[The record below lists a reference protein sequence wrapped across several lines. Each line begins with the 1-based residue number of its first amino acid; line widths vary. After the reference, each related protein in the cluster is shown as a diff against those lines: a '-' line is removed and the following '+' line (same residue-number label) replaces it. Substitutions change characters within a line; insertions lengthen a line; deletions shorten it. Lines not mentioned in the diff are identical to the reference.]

1 MSIFILY
8 FRPMNIR
15 VASLLFVLFSSL
27 YALGQGDNVHLLAQ
41 SPDGHTVKLVWSMN
55 SLPAGFTGFEIRRKD
70 GIGDWHTLNKVALLP
85 GISQKKDLSPFESD
99 NAEATRI
106 REKLRDMLSAGKL
119 KEYDF
124 SVFSEKWSARDK
136 DVLDVLQMAS
146 VNFDIAVISGFG
158 FVDHSVIQK
167 MEYQYGLFLK
177 GGDKPIAK
185 TKWNF
190 GAIPDLDAVKEIT
203 SKALRS
209 SRGIQLLWTA
219 DLARVRSGYVSGFN
233 VYKRGIRLNDR
244 PIQPSGGKEKAEYT
258 FTDAGADP
266 GVADQYSISA
276 ESLFGIEGNIRT
288 YEYDPADHP
297 KEYVKPVV
305 TKITSLGFYFKEG
318 IEVKWTYPKDQERF
332 IKGFV
337 VEKDNMP
344 AGYTAVSDVLPEDAR
359 IFVDE
364 TSSPVSSALRIRVNA
379 VYWDKTVVNGAELLY
394 SYFPLLDPPRPINT
408 KAVVGGDARKPAVK
422 ITWDPIINGDSVTRN
437 YHVYM
442 YPAAGGKVEA
452 LNDKVP
458 VRQSSFSYPIPRGSS
473 SVLRFYVVAE
483 GRSGGFSN
491 PGDTVQVVTPTTVMP
506 AVTVTKAVAEGN
518 DAVVQWHFGD
528 VSDLAGF
535 RISDGSTLVAD
546 EKVLTAGVRY
556 YTIKGAASAGAEH
569 NYTVRAVSASGVI
582 SEDAVS
588 MQVVFP
594 PAKK

>member
-1 MSIFILY
+1 M
-8 FRPMNIR
+8 
-15 VASLLFVLFSSL
+15 
-27 YALGQGDNVHLLAQ
+27 
-41 SPDGHTVKLVWSMN
+41 
-55 SLPAGFTGFEIRRKD
+55 
-70 GIGDWHTLNKVALLP
+70 
-85 GISQKKDLSPFESD
+85 
-99 NAEATRI
+99 
-106 REKLRDMLSAGKL
+106 
-119 KEYDF
+119 
-124 SVFSEKWSARDK
+124 
-136 DVLDVLQMAS
+136 
-146 VNFDIAVISGFG
+146 
-158 FVDHSVIQK
+158 
-167 MEYQYGLFLK
+167 
-177 GGDKPIAK
+177 
-185 TKWNF
+185 
-190 GAIPDLDAVKEIT
+190 
-203 SKALRS
+203 
-209 SRGIQLLWTA
+209 
-219 DLARVRSGYVSGFN
+219 
-233 VYKRGIRLNDR
+233 
-244 PIQPSGGKEKAEYT
+244 
-258 FTDAGADP
+258 
-266 GVADQYSISA
+266 
-276 ESLFGIEGNIRT
+276 
-288 YEYDPADHP
+288 
-297 KEYVKPVV
+297 
-305 TKITSLGFYFKEG
+305 
-318 IEVKWTYPKDQERF
+318 
-332 IKGFV
+332 
-337 VEKDNMP
+337 
-344 AGYTAVSDVLPEDAR
+344 
-359 IFVDE
+359 
-364 TSSPVSSALRIRVNA
+364 
-379 VYWDKTVVNGAELLY
+379 
-394 SYFPLLDPPRPINT
+394 
-408 KAVVGGDARKPAVK
+408 KPAVK

>member
-1 MSIFILY
+1 MSNFIPYSRPMSIRIT
-8 FRPMNIR
+8 
-15 VASLLFVLFSSL
+15 SLLFVLFCSL
-27 YALGQGDNVHLLAQ
+27 RALGQGDNVHLLAQ

-70 GIGDWHTLNKVALLP
+70 GIGDWHTLNKVPLLP

-99 NAEATRI
+99 NTEVTRI
-106 REKLRDMLSAGKL
+106 REKLHDLVYAGKL

-124 SVFSEKWSARDK
+124 TTFAEKWAARDK

-158 FVDHSVIQK
+158 FVDHTVTQK

-203 SKALRS
+203 SKALLS
-209 SRGIQLLWTA
+209 TKGIQLLWTA
-219 DLARVRSGYVSGFN
+219 DLARVRSGYISGFN

-244 PIQPSGGKEKAEYT
+244 PIQPSGGKEKAEYI
-258 FTDAGADP
+258 FSDAGADP
-266 GVADQYSISA
+266 AIADQYSISA

-288 YEYDPADHP
+288 YEYDPANHP

-318 IEVKWTYPKDQERF
+318 IEVKWTFPKDQERF

-379 VYWDKTVVNGAELLY
+379 VYWDKTIMNGTELLY

-408 KAVVGGDARKPAVK
+408 KAIVAGRKPAVK
-422 ITWDPIINGDSVTRN
+422 ISWDPIINGDSVTRN

-452 LNDKVP
+452 LTDKVP
-458 VRQSSFSYPIPRGSS
+458 VRQNYFNYPIPRGLST
-473 SVLRFYVVAE
+473 VLRFYVVAE
-483 GRSGGFSN
+483 GRSGSFSI
-491 PGDTVQVVTPTTVMP
+491 PGDTVQAVAPTTVMP

-518 DAVVQWHFGD
+518 DAMLQWQFGE

-546 EKVLTAGVRY
+546 EKVLTAGVRQY
-556 YTIKGAASAGAEH
+556 VIRDAASAGAEH
-569 NYTVRAVSASGVI
+569 NYTVRAVSADGVV

-588 MQVVFP
+588 MHVVFP